1 MASVAIEENE
11 AKEKVVVE
19 APHPWDVS
27 VSEIYV
33 EDRWQP
39 IFKEMREKAPINKV
53 TGSAF
58 GDYWNI
64 TTHKP
69 IQHVEALP
77 EIYSSDVKNG
87 GITVVDEKALG
98 IGEDE
103 NFTLPMFI
111 AMDRPKHTEQ
121 RRTVAPAFTPTEMQR
136 MEADIRR
143 RTVEILDELPRGE
156 SFDWVDRVSIEL
168 TTQMLA
174 ILFDFP
180 WEDRRKL
187 TFWSDWAGDVE
198 KSLTPESREQRM
210 MHLQE
215 MAAYFKE
222 LWTDR
227 LSKPEAPDLLSR
239 MIHSDAMRE
248 MDELE
253 FMGNLVLLIV
263 GGNDTTRN
271 TMSGYAYGL
280 AQFPDERKRLEDNP
294 DFIPTAV
301 QEIIRWQTPLA
312 HMRRTATED
321 HELFGHD
328 IAAGDKVLLWYLS
341 ANRDETV
348 FERPD
353 DIIVDRENA
362 RRQLAFGYG
371 IHRCVGARLAELQV
385 RILLEEMAKRRLRVN
400 LIGEPE
406 RVSACFV
413 HGYRTMET
421 ELSEY

>member
-1 MASVAIEENE
+1 MASVAIDENE
-11 AKEKVVVE
+11 AQETVTVE

-174 ILFDFP
+174 ILSIFP
-180 WEDRRKL
+180 GKI
-187 TFWSDWAGDVE
+187 G
-198 KSLTPESREQRM
+198 
-210 MHLQE
+210 
-215 MAAYFKE
+215 
-222 LWTDR
+222 
-227 LSKPEAPDLLSR
+227 
-239 MIHSDAMRE
+239 
-248 MDELE
+248 
-253 FMGNLVLLIV
+253 
-263 GGNDTTRN
+263 
-271 TMSGYAYGL
+271 
-280 AQFPDERKRLEDNP
+280 
-294 DFIPTAV
+294 
-301 QEIIRWQTPLA
+301 
-312 HMRRTATED
+312 
-321 HELFGHD
+321 
-328 IAAGDKVLLWYLS
+328 
-341 ANRDETV
+341 AN
-348 FERPD
+348 
-353 DIIVDRENA
+353 
-362 RRQLAFGYG
+362 
-371 IHRCVGARLAELQV
+371 
-385 RILLEEMAKRRLRVN
+385 
-400 LIGEPE
+400 
-406 RVSACFV
+406 
-413 HGYRTMET
+413 
-421 ELSEY
+421 